1 MGLLRGSDRFGYGR
15 LLGEDVACR
24 RMRNPGN
31 RTVGSSLAAHRCVG
45 CRLAQ
50 HACLCALIPRIDTR
64 TRVVL
69 VLHQLENNKTS
80 NTGRLALR
88 CLPNSEI
95 VMRGDPGRLHGPKR
109 IPATLDLADSEAPDI
124 EEAEAESELIAPA
137 AMPDW
142 SAHGDPVLLYPHPD
156 AQPIDAWKNHP
167 RPVTLIVPDGTW
179 RQGRR
184 VRQRTPGLATVPCA
198 SISRSAPSTYRLRT
212 TYDPRRLATLEA
224 IAEALGVLEGE
235 DARTSLLAIFDVMV
249 ERSLRARAGG

>member
-1 MGLLRGSDRFGYGR
+1 MFLLRGGPRFGYGLPHR
-15 LLGEDVACR
+15 EDVACR

-31 RTVGSSLAAHRCVG
+31 RTPGSSLAAHRCVG
-45 CRLAQ
+45 CRLAR
-50 HACLCALIPRIDTR
+50 HACLCALIPRIETR

-95 VMRGDPGRLHGPKR
+95 VMRGDPNWSHK
-109 IPATLDLADSEAPDI
+109 ENAPLETDVD
-124 EEAEAESELIAPA
+124 ETTPT
-137 AMPDW
+137 PDW
-142 SAHGDPVLLYPHPD
+142 NAHGDPVLLYPHPD
-156 AQPIDAWKNHP
+156 ARPIDAWKDHP

-184 VRQRTPGLATVPCA
+184 VRQRTPGLAQVPCA
-198 SISRSAPSTYRLRT
+198 SITRSAPSNYRLRT

-235 DARTSLLAIFDVMV
+235 TARTALLEIFDVMV
-249 ERSLRARAGG
+249 ERTLRARAGG